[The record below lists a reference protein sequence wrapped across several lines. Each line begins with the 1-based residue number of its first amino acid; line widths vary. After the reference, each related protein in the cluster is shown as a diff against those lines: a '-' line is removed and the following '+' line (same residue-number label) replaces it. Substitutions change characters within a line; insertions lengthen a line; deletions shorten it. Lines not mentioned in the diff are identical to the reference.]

1 MIEMIMPVM
10 FAIAILILCGITARR
25 TVGKDVEETFKII
38 KIFFLPCFIIIIGL
52 LIFLGYYFD

>member
-38 KIFFLPCFIIIIGL
+38 KIFFYLVL
-52 LIFLGYYFD
+52 L